1 MTLNERLTDS
11 IRTIPDFPKKGINFK
26 DIMPIFRDVVL
37 VQDSVEAFADEL
49 KNLQVDA
56 ICAIESRGFLMGT
69 MLAAHMEIPFIPIR
83 KEGKLPG
90 DTINYAYNLEYGTA
104 VVEVQTGAIESDMR
118 VVIHDDLLATGGTA
132 KAAAELIHMHNAKV
146 SAFAFLVELTFL
158 GGKQIIEPY
167 SNNIVTM
174 VEYDNE

>member
-1 MTLNERLTDS
+1 MTLKERLSGS

-26 DIMPIFRDVVL
+26 DIMPIFTDVKL
-37 VQDSVEAFADEL
+37 VNDTVEAIAGEL
-49 KNLQVDA
+49 ENVQVDA

-69 MLAAHMEIPFIPIR
+69 MLAATMKVPFIPIR

-90 DTINYAYNLEYGTA
+90 DTINYAYNLEYGKA
-104 VVEVQTGAIESDMR
+104 VVEVQTGAIESGMK

-132 KAAAELIHMHNAKV
+132 KAAAELVDMHNAGI
-146 SAFAFLVELTFL
+146 SAFAFLVELSFL
-158 GGKQIIEPY
+158 NGRNILKPY

-174 VEYDNE
+174 VNYDNE